1 MQPRLSRAIAF
12 LALTLGPFAMV
23 LAAPALL
30 AGQTISV
37 TVDATKTPQKLLRAH
52 LVMPVKPG
60 PLTLYYPKWIP
71 GEHGPDGPIANL
83 TGLKFEADGKTIPWK
98 RDLLDVFTFHVDIPS
113 GVSQLNAMYDFIEPD
128 NYSATDKLMVLEW
141 NEVLLY
147 PAGTPAEKLIYEAKL
162 LLPDGWKFGTSLP
175 VENKS
180 GNEASFK
187 PISLD
192 MLVDSPVI
200 AGEFYRAIDL
210 TPPGE
215 PIHHEVDMV
224 ADSQAAL
231 NMSPDNQKQMTNL
244 VFESGKLFGTRHY
257 RDYHF
262 LLTLSDHVAHFGL
275 EHHESND
282 SRLPERVLIVPSS
295 GMSLGGLLAH
305 EFVHSWNGKFRR
317 PADLTVPYYE
327 QPMETDL
334 LWGYEGL
341 TDYLG
346 PMLAARS
353 GLWTPDQYHEYLASI
368 AAMLGPG
375 RPGRTW
381 RPLLDTAVGE
391 PGLGGGRGWL
401 NWRRGTDYYDEGDL
415 LWLEVATIIHRE
427 TQGRKSIDDFCQ
439 AFHGGPNNGPEV
451 KTYTFDQLVSALNAV
466 APFDWAA
473 FFTNRLNSTSAEA
486 PVGGIEN
493 GGWKVVFDAEPSK
506 LQGRRGNPGDVYSI
520 GLQVTPD
527 GTVTDAIM
535 DSPAFDAGI
544 SSGMKVI
551 GVNGRVFTQDLL
563 EDAIKASSGNTASDH
578 PARRCGRLHPHL
590 HHQLPRRPS
599 LPTPGPRHS
608 TARLSRRVNQAA
620 CRELIEKLSAS
631 NAAHGKVH
639 FELSPPAESFR
650 RCRTTTK
657 GPRFVLRLYT
667 N

>member
-1 MQPRLSRAIAF
+1 MEPCRLRTLVCIAIV
-12 LALTLGPFAMV
+12 LV
-23 LAAPALL
+23 LAAPAAL
-30 AGQTISV
+30 AGETISL
-37 TVDATKTPQKLLRAH
+37 TIDATKTQQKLLRAH

-60 PLTLYYPKWIP
+60 PLTVYYPKWIP
-71 GEHGPDGPIANL
+71 GEHGPDGPIADL

-98 RDLLDVFTFHVDIPS
+98 RDLLDVFTFHLEIPA
-113 GVSQLNAMYDFIEPD
+113 GVSRLDANYDYIEPD
-128 NYSATDKLMVLEW
+128 GFSATDKLMVLEW
-141 NEVLLY
+141 NDVLLY
-147 PAGTPAEKLIYEAKL
+147 PAGIPAEQLTYEAKL
-162 LLPDGWKFGTSLP
+162 RMPDGWKFGTPLP
-175 VENKS
+175 VENQS
-180 GNEASFK
+180 GNQVSFK

-200 AGEFYRAIDL
+200 SGEFYRTIDL

-215 PIHHEVDMV
+215 PIHHEIDMV
-224 ADSQAAL
+224 ADSEAAL
-231 NMSPDNQKQMTNL
+231 NMSPENQKQMINL
-244 VFESGKLFGTRHY
+244 VAESGKLFGTRHY

-282 SRLPERVLIVPSS
+282 SRLPERALLLPSS

-327 QPMETDL
+327 EPMETDL

-381 RPLLDTAVGE
+381 RPLLDTAVAE
-391 PGLGGGRGWL
+391 PGLGFGRGGWL

-415 LWLEVATIIHRE
+415 MWLEVATIIHRE
-427 TQGRKSIDDFCQ
+427 THGQKSIDDFCQ

-466 APFDWAA
+466 APFDWAK
-473 FFTNRLNSTSAEA
+473 FFHDRLDSTSADA

-493 GGWKVVFDAEPSK
+493 GGWKVVFNSDPSK

-520 GLQVTPD
+520 GLQVGND
-527 GTVTDAIM
+527 GTVADAIVG
-535 DSPAFDAGI
+535 SPAFDAGI

-551 GVNGRVFTQDLL
+551 GVNGRLYTEELL
-563 EDAIKASSGNTASDH
+563 DDAIKAAKDTSQPISLLVVVDDYIRTCTINYHGGD
-578 PARRCGRLHPHL
+578 RYPHL
-590 HHQLPRRPS
+590 V
-599 LPTPGPRHS
+599 
-608 TARLSRRVNQAA
+608 RVGDKPDYLDDLINPHAA
-620 CRELIEKLSAS
+620 SQ
-631 NAAHGKVH
+631 
-639 FELSPPAESFR
+639 
-650 RCRTTTK
+650 
-657 GPRFVLRLYT
+657 
-667 N
+667 